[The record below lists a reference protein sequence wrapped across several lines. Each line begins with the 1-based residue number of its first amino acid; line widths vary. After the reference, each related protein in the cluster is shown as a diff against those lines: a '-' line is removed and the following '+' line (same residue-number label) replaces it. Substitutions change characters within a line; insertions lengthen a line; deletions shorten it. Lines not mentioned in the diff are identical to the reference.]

1 MKILLI
7 EDIRVER
14 KTLKRW
20 LEKFGYEVIEAS
32 NGIEGIKRYNDHAP
46 DLVIS
51 DIVMPDSE
59 GIQLIIDLKK
69 AAPHAPVFA
78 MSGAGRER
86 GEYLSLA
93 EGIGADR
100 SFVKPIDKNELLK
113 AIKEFFPDKSSLDAQ
128 D

>member
-32 NGIEGIKRYNDHAP
+32 NGIEGIKCYNDHAP

-69 AAPHAPVFA
+69 ADPHATIFA

-93 EGIGADR
+93 EGIGAAR

-113 AIKEFFPDKSSLDAQ
+113 AIKEFFPDKSLLDEK

>member
-1 MKILLI
+1 VKILLI

-69 AAPHAPVFA
+69 ADPHATIFA

-93 EGIGADR
+93 EGIGAVR
-100 SFVKPIDKNELLK
+100 SFVKPIDKDELLK
-113 AIKEFFPDKSSLDAQ
+113 AIKEFFPDKSLLDEQ

>member
-7 EDIRVER
+7 EDVRVER
-14 KTLKRW
+14 RKIKRW
-20 LEKFGYEVIEAS
+20 LERFGYEVIEAS
-32 NGIEGIKRYNDHAP
+32 NGIEGLKLYHDHAP

-51 DIVMPDSE
+51 DIVMPESE
-59 GIQLIIDLKK
+59 GIQLITDLKT
-69 AAPHAPVFA
+69 ADPHATIFA

-93 EGIGADR
+93 EGIGAVR
-100 SFVKPIDKNELLK
+100 SFVKPIDKNALLK
-113 AIKEFFPDKSSLDAQ
+113 AIKEFFPDKPLLDEQ